1 MSENTKKIS
10 WTDEQRLAIETKNK
24 TLLVS
29 AAAGSGKTA
38 TLTERIIRQITD
50 DGADLSAMLIV
61 TFTKASA
68 ADLKLKIFKAISN
81 AISLA
86 KSPSELT
93 ALSNQLTKL
102 NSAHISTID
111 SFYFD
116 VVKSNFSEAGV
127 SPTFRIIDTEEYK
140 LISKRIMNETIDEL
154 YESDKNFPLFV
165 ECFTTIK
172 SSKGLCDTFLEI
184 HSTLSSTI
192 EGIDFLNTCAKKAE
206 RDSSFELMQ
215 SEYGAMLKETTVAF
229 FTHYLK
235 LFEQAIA
242 ISSENE
248 VIQASYGDSLLV
260 DYNFCRDVLCEINSD
275 TATYKKIKDMLDAFT
290 PQALGK
296 ISAKKA
302 TEESVFVK
310 NMRKSFQD
318 KRKAFSEKFYSSSPT
333 TVERAMKE
341 TAQHIS
347 TLYRLLSLFEE
358 KISAQKKQLDVL
370 TFNDVCRKA
379 HSLLVQNGKP
389 TATAKALS
397 EKFSDIY
404 IDEYQD
410 VSPIQDDIFCAISTP
425 TGRFMVG
432 DIKQSIYKFR
442 GAEPSLFSKY
452 RNKFPDISNA
462 SDSDSA
468 TVFMSSNFRC
478 DENIIN
484 FTNLVCSGI
493 FKSSGGC
500 VNYQPKDDLV
510 FSKKDKSVKEK
521 ESNVEVAVISV
532 PNSKPSD
539 DSDDENDFIA
549 MEWESEYIASQIEK
563 LIGKEK
569 NNDGSPIKPS
579 DIAILFRS
587 KRISPY
593 ISAALRRRGI
603 KSAETDS
610 TQYFEN
616 DDVLM
621 MLCILNTIDNP
632 ERDIYLAGTLR
643 SPLFHFTADDILT
656 IRRTHGEPLSLF
668 GGLLQYMR
676 ENNDSLSKKCKDF
689 YDTLTVWQDIS
700 SSLSIDKFLLAL
712 FNTERFIASGILSS
726 QGSDGEGGNVLLLY
740 DYARSFQGNGF
751 KGVYE
756 FIEYLNSL
764 IEENQ
769 SFPAS
774 SKRDAPDRV
783 SLMTIH
789 KSKGLEFPVCFLCT
803 AGKRFNNEDSKKS
816 LILSYPYGI
825 AMKLADSN
833 GFARVATPM
842 RELLLERVSTE
853 SAEEEIRVLYV
864 ALTRAR
870 ERLFVVATTN
880 AHHDTL
886 STKAK
891 LSASCLDRYAVLS
904 SSTSFIDWILIAL
917 NEEIPEYVDLKLLTP
932 EDIQL
937 TLEPDET
944 DASSVSPDKE
954 LYEKLVKSFEFKYE
968 FSKLSQIPS
977 KLSVSKLYPDILDAD
992 DGAVELFA
1000 SNDSDRV
1007 PEFFTQTAKS
1017 PSPAERGTAT
1027 HLFLQFCNFEYAM
1040 LHGAKEELER
1050 LCSLKYLPQ
1059 NTPSLIYLDE
1069 LEKFAEGDFIKE
1081 ILSSKRIIREQRFNI
1096 SLPISDFTQDPE
1108 LIEKSSGRSL
1118 AVQGVIDLILVDKD
1132 GNVRL
1137 YDYKTDRLSKNE
1149 LENPTLAKRKLQ
1161 ASHAEQLSYYAKAVE
1176 LMFGK
1181 PCDSVQI
1188 YSTHSGML
1196 YNIDI
1201 RK

>member
-1 MSENTKKIS
+1 
-10 WTDEQRLAIETKNK
+10 
-24 TLLVS
+24 
-29 AAAGSGKTA
+29 
-38 TLTERIIRQITD
+38 
-50 DGADLSAMLIV
+50 
-61 TFTKASA
+61 
-68 ADLKLKIFKAISN
+68 
-81 AISLA
+81 
-86 KSPSELT
+86 
-93 ALSNQLTKL
+93 
-102 NSAHISTID
+102 
-111 SFYFD
+111 
-116 VVKSNFSEAGV
+116 
-127 SPTFRIIDTEEYK
+127 
-140 LISKRIMNETIDEL
+140 
-154 YESDKNFPLFV
+154 
-165 ECFTTIK
+165 
-172 SSKGLCDTFLEI
+172 
-184 HSTLSSTI
+184 
-192 EGIDFLNTCAKKAE
+192 
-206 RDSSFELMQ
+206 
-215 SEYGAMLKETTVAF
+215 
-229 FTHYLK
+229 
-235 LFEQAIA
+235 
-242 ISSENE
+242 
-248 VIQASYGDSLLV
+248 
-260 DYNFCRDVLCEINSD
+260 
-275 TATYKKIKDMLDAFT
+275 
-290 PQALGK
+290 
-296 ISAKKA
+296 
-302 TEESVFVK
+302 
-310 NMRKSFQD
+310 
-318 KRKAFSEKFYSSSPT
+318 
-333 TVERAMKE
+333 
-341 TAQHIS
+341 
-347 TLYRLLSLFEE
+347 
-358 KISAQKKQLDVL
+358 
-370 TFNDVCRKA
+370 
-379 HSLLVQNGKP
+379 
-389 TATAKALS
+389 
-397 EKFSDIY
+397 
-404 IDEYQD
+404 
-410 VSPIQDDIFCAISTP
+410 
-425 TGRFMVG
+425 
-432 DIKQSIYKFR
+432 
-442 GAEPSLFSKY
+442 
-452 RNKFPDISNA
+452 
-462 SDSDSA
+462 
-468 TVFMSSNFRC
+468 
-478 DENIIN
+478 
-484 FTNLVCSGI
+484 
-493 FKSSGGC
+493 
-500 VNYQPKDDLV
+500 
-510 FSKKDKSVKEK
+510 
-521 ESNVEVAVISV
+521 
-532 PNSKPSD
+532 
-539 DSDDENDFIA
+539 

-563 LIGKEK
+563 LIDKEK
-569 NNDGSPIKPS
+569 NNDGTPIKPS

-593 ISAALRRRGI
+593 IAAALRRRGI

-621 MLCILNTIDNP
+621 MLCVLNTIDNP

-656 IRRTHGEPLSLF
+656 IRRNHGEPMSLF
-668 GGLLQYMR
+668 GGVLRYMK
-676 ENNDSLSKKCKDF
+676 ENNDPLSEKCKDF

-700 SSLSIDKFLLAL
+700 TSLSIDKFLLAI

-833 GFARVATPM
+833 GFARIATPM
-842 RELLLERVSTE
+842 RELLLEKASIE
-853 SAEEEIRVLYV
+853 NAEEEIRVLYV

-880 AHHDTL
+880 SHHDTL
-886 STKAK
+886 SAKAT
-891 LSASCLDRYAVLS
+891 LNASYLDRYAVLS

-917 NEEIPEYVDLKLLTP
+917 NKGIPEYVELKLLTP

-937 TLEPDET
+937 TLEPAKPDIST
-944 DASSVSPDKE
+944 VSPDEK
-954 LYEKLVKSFEFKYE
+954 LYEKLVSSFEFKYE

-977 KLSVSKLYPDILDAD
+977 KLAVSKLYPDILDAD

-1007 PEFFTQTAKS
+1007 PEFFTQAAKS

-1027 HLFLQFCNFEYAM
+1027 HLFLQFCNFEYAL
-1040 LHGAKEELER
+1040 LHGAKDELDR

-1069 LEKFAEGDFIKE
+1069 LEKFTESDFIKE

-1108 LIEKSSGRSL
+1108 LIEKSKGSSL

-1132 GNVRL
+1132 GNVHL

-1149 LENPTLAKRKLQ
+1149 LTNPTLARRKLMN
-1161 ASHAEQLSYYAKAVE
+1161 AHAEQLSYYAKAVE

-1188 YSTHSGML
+1188 YSTHSGLL
-1196 YNIDI
+1196 YNIDVG
-1201 RK
+1201 K